1 LSCVKAAGPEKNT
14 FGAAPRNQF
23 SRRRA
28 FHLGKE
34 DVTMLDCAIIGTGP
48 AGLSAAINLKLHNK
62 EFAWFG
68 SKAMSEKVRLSEK
81 VANYP
86 GLPMVSGAELARR
99 FQDHAG
105 DMGLKITDKMVS
117 QIMPGRGKF
126 TLLADN
132 DIYEAGTLI
141 LAMGV
146 VTARTLPGEAELVGH
161 GVSYCATCDGFLYKG
176 KTIGIVCTAKRFEHE
191 IEYLAQLA
199 DRVYLFAQY
208 QGCAVQAQNVE
219 RMDKAIAAV
228 GGGRRLASLTL
239 KDGAEL
245 AVDGLFCLRDAIAP
259 TTLLPGLAVEKGQI
273 TVDRAMATSI
283 PGCYAC
289 GDCTGAPYQ
298 FAKAVGEGNVAAHSV
313 IQYLAQKEG
322 KE

>member
-1 LSCVKAAGPEKNT
+1 
-14 FGAAPRNQF
+14 
-23 SRRRA
+23 
-28 FHLGKE
+28 
-34 DVTMLDCAIIGTGP
+34 MLDCAIVGAGP

-68 SKAMSEKVRLSEK
+68 SKTMSDKVRLSEK

-86 GLPMVSGAELARR
+86 GIPMISGGELARR
-99 FQDHAG
+99 FQEHAECM
-105 DMGLKITDKMVS
+105 DLKITDKMVS
-117 QIMPGRGKF
+117 QIMPGRGKL

-132 DIYEAGTLI
+132 DVYETRTLI

-176 KTIGIVCTAKRFEHE
+176 KTIGVICAAKRFEHE
-191 IEYLAQLA
+191 VEYLAQIA
-199 DRVYLFAQY
+199 GKVYLFAQY
-208 QGCAVQAQNVE
+208 KDCAVQAPNIE
-219 RMDKAIAAV
+219 RVDTAIAAV
-228 GGGRRLASLTL
+228 NGGRRLTSLTL
-239 KDGAEL
+239 KDGTEL

-259 TTLLPGLAVEKGQI
+259 TILLPGLAVEKGQI
-273 TVDRAMATSI
+273 VVDRAMAANI

-313 IQYLAQKEG
+313 IQYLAQTEKNA
-322 KE
+322 